1 MIPLTRKRSH
11 FWFYY
16 TTEHSLMIVMAC
28 AGVMDSR
35 GNQTRK
41 RSKAAIFLMALLL
54 FSMVPAVAPIASADG
69 ARDASITVTISPNG
83 QDINPGESGEYTIRV
98 RNTGSD
104 PVTVQISSS
113 EEGTQECGQYSSQPS
128 QISGQIDAGTYEET
142 AMNVTLTQTAE
153 GSCDTTVTV
162 SAADGAT
169 PPGAPAQE
177 TSTVTTTAGDGS
189 GSAVFGVD
197 LKMSSPS
204 KTWSG
209 ESVVEFELEVENT
222 GQTNE
227 TITLTTDEAN
237 SGPGCSGAGA
247 LSVTLSET
255 SVSVD
260 ANESEFVT
268 VSVEVPEGQE
278 ADKYCWNIDGV
289 VSNDPSQG
297 STDNQEFDLTVPELK
312 ECTMSLSKSSITVTP
327 GLEGTFSVIF
337 ANDGNVDW
345 TISVGKSGSKAGWV
359 SVDGASS
366 GVLEYDDGTGTKTFD
381 LIVSPDDSIEAGSE
395 SLVAIQGKE
404 GSSVKCTK
412 EIRII
417 SGQSHDA
424 SLSLG
429 SSFLPN
435 IQPGDNGTTTL
446 TVTNQGNGADTFG
459 VSPSSTPQGWS
470 VQLSKSTII
479 LGSKHGNERSGDIE
493 VQVNV
498 PYNALAD
505 EQVDIILTV
514 QSNNGAVDFDEITL
528 SVTVAANHGMEVDTS
543 SPDQTGRSD
552 TEVRFPIT
560 IENSGNVEDTFRCA
574 VMSQTATPNW
584 ATSFED
590 VDGNKFIE
598 INIAPR
604 STMLVF
610 LVVSI
615 DGEEELDSS
624 RLTIRITNKDD
635 TNSQDQDG
643 DGVPDNQ
650 RELIMLAI
658 QSDRNYQMDA
668 RLDDGGL
675 DGRSGRTTLAPDG
688 VKEYGIW
695 VKNTGDV
702 KDYAVFEING
712 LEGLATRTLRMNGLV
727 VEDPIQIPVGYGIW
741 NLTRGQFVFDE
752 SATAITESSRNG
764 VQSRMLE
771 LDLFNGHEVRPF
783 EQYFLL
789 TITVNPSAETGDSGV
804 LEIVVMSESNS
815 ANRSGR
821 VSVALD
827 VQIIYE
833 LTFMND
839 EIDEEIVVEYK
850 VSFSEKTQ
858 FEIELHN
865 TGNIRSEFRVF
876 ASENLRGW
884 SVSLENTY
892 ECDRE
897 GVELVCWIDVDSSIL
912 IEVTV
917 RPPSGAEIDDT
928 FKFTLSSEPVETGV
942 VDRQNLEFTVH
953 GEQESG
959 LFGSSLDSF
968 TTSLIVS
975 GLVISLLAAYLMRK
989 KP

>member
-1 MIPLTRKRSH
+1 
-11 FWFYY
+11 
-16 TTEHSLMIVMAC
+16 MIVMTC
-28 AGVMDSR
+28 PGVMDSR
-35 GNQTRK
+35 ENKTRK
-41 RSKAAIFLMALLL
+41 QSKAAIFLMALLI
-54 FSMVPAVAPIASADG
+54 FSMLPIMAPAVSADG

-113 EEGTQECGQYSSQPS
+113 EEGTTECGQYSSQAS
-128 QISGQIDAGTYEET
+128 QISGPIDAGTFEET
-142 AMNVTLTQTAE
+142 TMNVTLTQTAE
-153 GSCDTTVTV
+153 ASCDTTVTV

-197 LKMSSPS
+197 LKMASPS
-204 KTWSG
+204 KDWSG
-209 ESVVEFELEVENT
+209 ESVVEFDLEVENT

-227 TITLTTDEAN
+227 TITLTTNEA
-237 SGPGCSGAGA
+237 SGPGCSNAGA
-247 LSVTLSET
+247 ITVTLSET
-255 SVSVD
+255 SVSID

-278 ADKYCWNIDGV
+278 ADKYCWDIDGV

-297 STDNQEFDLTVPELK
+297 STDNQEFDLTVPELH
-312 ECTMSLSKSSITVTP
+312 ECSISLTKNSITVAP
-327 GLEGTFSVIF
+327 GAEGNLKVMFV
-337 ANDGNVDW
+337 NDGNVDW

-366 GVLEYDDGTGTKTFD
+366 GIMNDGKTFD
-381 LIVSPDDSIEAGSE
+381 LLVNPDDSVEAGSE
-395 SLVAIQGKE
+395 SVVAIQGKD

-412 EIRII
+412 DLRITL
-417 SGQSHDA
+417 GQSHDA
-424 SLSLG
+424 SVSLS
-429 SSFLPN
+429 SSLISN
-435 IQPGDNGTTTL
+435 IQPGENGTTTL
-446 TVTNQGNGADTFG
+446 VVTNQGNGADTFRISSS
-459 VSPSSTPQGWS
+459 SPPQGWS
-470 VQLSKSTII
+470 VELSKSTIS
-479 LGSKHGNERSGDIE
+479 LGSKYSNERSGDIE

-505 EQVDIILTV
+505 EQVDITLTV
-514 QSNNGAVDFDEITL
+514 QSNNGAVSYGDVTL
-528 SVTVAANHGMEVDTS
+528 AVTVAAYHDMEVDTS

-552 TEVRFPIT
+552 TEVSFPIT
-560 IENSGNVEDTFRCA
+560 IENNGNVEDTFRCA

-590 VDGNKFIE
+590 ADGNKFTE

-635 TNSQDQDG
+635 TNSQDMDD

-658 QSDRNYQMDA
+658 QSDRNYQMGA
-668 RLDDGGL
+668 RLVDGGL
-675 DGRSGRTTLAPDG
+675 DGRTGLATLAPDG
-688 VKEYGIW
+688 VKEYGVW
-695 VKNTGDV
+695 VKNTGDG

-727 VEDPIQIPVGYGIW
+727 VEDPIQIPIGYGIW
-741 NLTRGQFVFDE
+741 NLTRGEFVLDE
-752 SATAITESSRNG
+752 STIPITESSKNG
-764 VQSRMLE
+764 VESRMLE
-771 LDLFNGHEVRPF
+771 LDLFAGHEARPF

-789 TITVNPSAETGDSGV
+789 TITVNPSAETGDGGL
-804 LEIVVMSESNS
+804 LEVVVMSESNS

-821 VSVALD
+821 VSVTLD

-833 LTFMND
+833 LTFMNK
-839 EIDEEIVVEYK
+839 EIGEEIIVEYK

-858 FEIELHN
+858 FEVELHN
-865 TGNIRSEFRVF
+865 TGNIRSEVRVF

-892 ECDRE
+892 ECNRE
-897 GVELVCWIDVDSSIL
+897 GGDLVCWIDVDSSVL

-917 RPPSGAEIDDT
+917 RPPSGAEMEDT

-942 VDRQNLEFTVH
+942 VDRQNIEFTIH
-953 GEQESG
+953 GEQDSG
-959 LFGSSLDSF
+959 LFGGALSSGPAP
-968 TTSLIVS
+968 LIAS
-975 GLVISLLAAYLMRK
+975 GLVISLLAAYFLRK

>member
-1 MIPLTRKRSH
+1 
-11 FWFYY
+11 
-16 TTEHSLMIVMAC
+16 MIVMTC
-28 AGVMDSR
+28 PGVMDSR
-35 GNQTRK
+35 ENKTRK
-41 RSKAAIFLMALLL
+41 QSKAAIFLMALLI
-54 FSMVPAVAPIASADG
+54 FSMLPIMAPAVSADG

-113 EEGTQECGQYSSQPS
+113 EEGTTECGQYSSQAS
-128 QISGQIDAGTYEET
+128 QISGPIDAGTFEET
-142 AMNVTLTQTAE
+142 TMNVTLTQTAE
-153 GSCDTTVTV
+153 ASCDTTVTV

-197 LKMSSPS
+197 LKMASPS
-204 KTWSG
+204 KDWSG
-209 ESVVEFELEVENT
+209 ESVVEFDLEVENT

-227 TITLTTDEAN
+227 TITLTTNEA
-237 SGPGCSGAGA
+237 SGPGCSNAGA
-247 LSVTLSET
+247 ITVTLSET
-255 SVSVD
+255 SVSID

-278 ADKYCWNIDGV
+278 ADKYCWDIDGV

-297 STDNQEFDLTVPELK
+297 STDNQEFDLTVPELH
-312 ECTMSLSKSSITVTP
+312 ECSISLTKNSITVAP
-327 GLEGTFSVIF
+327 GAEGNLKVMFV
-337 ANDGNVDW
+337 NDGNVDW

-366 GVLEYDDGTGTKTFD
+366 GIMNDGKTFD
-381 LIVSPDDSIEAGSE
+381 LLVNPDDSVEAGSE
-395 SLVAIQGKE
+395 SVVAIQGKD

-412 EIRII
+412 DLRITL
-417 SGQSHDA
+417 GQSHDA
-424 SLSLG
+424 SVSLS
-429 SSFLPN
+429 SSLISN
-435 IQPGDNGTTTL
+435 IQPGENGTTTL
-446 TVTNQGNGADTFG
+446 VVTNQGNGADTFRISSS
-459 VSPSSTPQGWS
+459 SPPQGWS
-470 VQLSKSTII
+470 VELSKSTIS
-479 LGSKHGNERSGDIE
+479 LGSKYSNERSGDIE

-505 EQVDIILTV
+505 EQVDITLTV
-514 QSNNGAVDFDEITL
+514 QSNNGAISYGDVTL
-528 SVTVAANHGMEVDTS
+528 AVTVAAYHDMEVDTS

-552 TEVRFPIT
+552 TEVSFPIT
-560 IENSGNVEDTFRCA
+560 IENNGNVEDTFRCA

-590 VDGNKFIE
+590 ADGNKFTE

-635 TNSQDQDG
+635 TNSQDMDDDG
-643 DGVPDNQ
+643 IPDNQ

-658 QSDRNYQMDA
+658 QSDRNYQMDL

-675 DGRSGRTTLAPDG
+675 DGRTGMATLAPDG
-688 VKEYGIW
+688 VKEYGVW
-695 VKNTGDV
+695 VKNTGDG

-712 LEGLATRTLRMNGLV
+712 LEGLATRTLRMDGLV
-727 VEDPIQIPVGYGIW
+727 VVDPVQIPIGYGIW
-741 NLTRGQFVFDE
+741 NLTRGQFVLDE
-752 SATAITESSRNG
+752 SATPITESSRNG
-764 VQSRMLE
+764 VESRMLE
-771 LDLFNGHEVRPF
+771 LDLFAGHEARPF
-783 EQYFLL
+783 EQYFSL
-789 TITVNPSAETGDSGV
+789 TITVNPSAETGDGGL

-833 LTFMND
+833 LTFMNQ
-839 EIDEEIVVEYK
+839 ETDEEIIVEYE

-876 ASENLRGW
+876 TSENLRGW

-892 ECDRE
+892 ECNRE
-897 GVELVCWIDVDSSIL
+897 GVEMVCWIDVDSSVL

-917 RPPSGAEIDDT
+917 RPPSDAEMDDT

-942 VDRQNLEFTVH
+942 VDRQNLEFTIH
-953 GEQESG
+953 GAQDSG
-959 LFGSSLDSF
+959 LFGDALSSNSA
-968 TTSLIVS
+968 TLIAS
-975 GLVISLLAAYLMRK
+975 GLVISLLIAYFMRK

>member
-1 MIPLTRKRSH
+1 
-11 FWFYY
+11 
-16 TTEHSLMIVMAC
+16 MIVVAC
-28 AGVMDSR
+28 PGVMDSR

-41 RSKAAIFLMALLL
+41 QSKAAIFLMALLL
-54 FSMVPAVAPIASADG
+54 FSMVPTVAPIASADG

-83 QDINPGESGEYTIRV
+83 LEINPGESGEYTIRV
-98 RNTGSD
+98 RNTGTD

-113 EEGTQECGQYSSQPS
+113 EEGTTECGQYSSQAS
-128 QISGQIDAGTYEET
+128 QISGPIDAGSYEET
-142 AMNVTLTQTAE
+142 TMNVTLTQTAE
-153 GSCDTTVTV
+153 ASCDTTVTIN
-162 SAADGAT
+162 AIDGAT

-197 LKMSSPS
+197 LNMASPS
-204 KTWSG
+204 KDWSG
-209 ESVVEFELEVENT
+209 ESVVEFDLEVENT

-227 TITLTTDEAN
+227 TITLTVNEA
-237 SGPGCSGAGA
+237 SGPGCSNAGA
-247 LSVTLSET
+247 ITVTLSDT

-297 STDNQEFDLTVPELK
+297 STDNQEFDLTVPELH
-312 ECTMSLSKSSITVTP
+312 ECTMSLSKSSITVAP
-327 GLEGTFSVIF
+327 GAEGTFSVIF
-337 ANDGNVDW
+337 TNDGNVDW
-345 TISVGKSGSKAGWV
+345 TISVGKFGSKAGWV
-359 SVDGASS
+359 SIDGASS
-366 GVLEYDDGTGTKTFD
+366 GLLEYDDGAGTKTFD

-412 EIRII
+412 DIRII

-424 SLSLG
+424 SLSL
-429 SSFLPN
+429 SNALLSN
-435 IQPGDNGTTTL
+435 IQPNGNGTTTL
-446 TVTNQGNGADTFG
+446 VVTNQGNGADTFRI
-459 VSPSSTPQGWS
+459 SPSSPPQGWS
-470 VQLSKSTII
+470 VQLSKSTIA

-498 PYNALAD
+498 PFNALAD
-505 EQVDIILTV
+505 EQVNIILTV
-514 QSNNGAVDFDEITL
+514 QSNNGATDFAEITL
-528 SVTVAANHGMEVDTS
+528 SVTVAANHGMEVETS

-552 TEVRFPIT
+552 TEVSFPIT

-574 VMSQTATPNW
+574 VMSQTATPSW

-590 VDGNKFIE
+590 ADGNKFTE

-635 TNSQDQDG
+635 TNSQDLDD

-650 RELIMLAI
+650 RELVMLAI
-658 QSDRNYQMDA
+658 QSDRNYQMDV

-675 DGRSGRTTLAPDG
+675 DGRTGMATLAPNG
-688 VKEYGIW
+688 VKEYGVW
-695 VKNTGDV
+695 VKNTGDG

-712 LEGLATRTLRMNGLV
+712 LEGLATRTLRMDGLAV
-727 VEDPIQIPVGYGIW
+727 DDPIQIPIGYGIW
-741 NLTRGQFVFDE
+741 NFTRGQFVLDE
-752 SATAITESSRNG
+752 SAMPITESSKNG
-764 VQSRMLE
+764 VESRMLE
-771 LDLFNGHEVRPF
+771 LDLFAGHEARPF

-789 TITVNPSAETGDSGV
+789 TITVNPSAETGDGGQ

-815 ANRSGR
+815 ANRSGT
-821 VSVALD
+821 VSVSLD
-827 VQIIYE
+827 VQIIFE
-833 LTFMND
+833 LTFMS
-839 EIDEEIVVEYK
+839 EQIGEEIIVEYE

-865 TGNIRSEFRVF
+865 TGNIRSEVRVF

-884 SVSLENTY
+884 SVSLENSF
-892 ECDRE
+892 ECNRE
-897 GVELVCWIDVDSSIL
+897 GGELVCWIDVDSSVL

-917 RPPSGAEIDDT
+917 RPPNGAEMDDT

-942 VDRQNLEFTVH
+942 VDRQNLEFTVN
-953 GEQESG
+953 GKQDSG
-959 LFGSSLDSF
+959 LFGDALGSNAA
-968 TTSLIVS
+968 SLIAS
-975 GLVISLLAAYLMRK
+975 GLVISLLVAFLMRK

>member
-1 MIPLTRKRSH
+1 
-11 FWFYY
+11 
-16 TTEHSLMIVMAC
+16 MIVVAC

-35 GNQTRK
+35 ENRTRK
-41 RSKAAIFLMALLL
+41 QSKAAIFLMALLL
-54 FSMVPAVAPIASADG
+54 FSMVPTVAPIASADG
-69 ARDASITVTISPNG
+69 ARDASITVTIMPSSLE
-83 QDINPGESGEYTIRV
+83 INPGESDEYTVRV
-98 RNTGSD
+98 RNIGSD
-104 PVTVQISSS
+104 PVTVQLSSN
-113 EEGTQECGQYSSQPS
+113 EEGTAECGQYSSQVGP
-128 QISGQIDAGTYEET
+128 ITGAIEAGSYEET
-142 AMNVTLTQTAE
+142 TLTVTLTQTAE
-153 GSCDTTVTV
+153 ESCDTTVTV

-177 TSTVTTTAGDGS
+177 SSTVTTTAGDGS
-189 GSAVFGVD
+189 GSAAFGVD
-197 LKMSSPS
+197 LHMASSS
-204 KTWSG
+204 KDWSG

-227 TITLTTDEAN
+227 TITLTTNEA
-237 SGPGCSGAGA
+237 SGPGCSNAGA
-247 LSVTLSET
+247 ISVTLSDT

-278 ADKYCWNIDGV
+278 ADKYCWDIDGV

-297 STDNQEFDLTVPELK
+297 STDNQEFDLTVPELH
-312 ECTMSLSKSSITVTP
+312 ECTMSLSKSSITIAP
-327 GLEGTFSVIF
+327 GAEGIFSVIF
-337 ANDGNVDW
+337 TNDGNVDW

-366 GVLEYDDGTGTKTFD
+366 GLLEYDGGTGTKTFD

-412 EIRII
+412 DIRII

-424 SLSLG
+424 SLSL
-429 SSFLPN
+429 SNSLLSN
-435 IQPGDNGTTTL
+435 IQPDSNGTTTL
-446 TVTNQGNGADTFG
+446 VVTNQGNGADTFRI
-459 VSPSSTPQGWS
+459 SPSSPPQGWS
-470 VQLSKSTII
+470 VQMSKSTIT

-498 PYNALAD
+498 PFNALAD
-505 EQVDIILTV
+505 EQVNIILIV
-514 QSNNGAVDFDEITL
+514 QSNNGAVDFAEITL

-552 TEVRFPIT
+552 TEVSFPIT

-590 VDGNKFIE
+590 ADGNKFTE

-604 STMLVF
+604 SSMLVF

-635 TNSQDQDG
+635 TNSQDMDD

-658 QSDRNYQMDA
+658 QSDRNYQMGA
-668 RLDDGGL
+668 RLVDGGL
-675 DGRSGRTTLAPDG
+675 DGRTGLATLAPDG
-688 VKEYGIW
+688 VKEYGVW
-695 VKNTGDV
+695 VKNTGDG

-727 VEDPIQIPVGYGIW
+727 VEDPIQIPIGYGIW
-741 NLTRGQFVFDE
+741 NLTRGEFVLDE
-752 SATAITESSRNG
+752 STIPITESSKNG
-764 VQSRMLE
+764 VESRMLE
-771 LDLFNGHEVRPF
+771 LDLFAGHEARPF

-789 TITVNPSAETGDSGV
+789 TITVNPSAETGDGGL
-804 LEIVVMSESNS
+804 LEVVVMSESNS

-821 VSVALD
+821 VSVTLD

-833 LTFMND
+833 LTFMNK
-839 EIDEEIVVEYK
+839 EIGEEIIVEYK

-858 FEIELHN
+858 FEVELHN
-865 TGNIRSEFRVF
+865 TGNIRSEVRVF

-892 ECDRE
+892 ECNRE
-897 GVELVCWIDVDSSIL
+897 GGDLVCWIDVDSSVL

-917 RPPSGAEIDDT
+917 RPPSGAEMEDT

-942 VDRQNLEFTVH
+942 VDRQNIEFTIH
-953 GEQESG
+953 GEQDSG
-959 LFGSSLDSF
+959 LFGGALSSGPAP
-968 TTSLIVS
+968 LIAS
-975 GLVISLLAAYLMRK
+975 GLVISLLAAYFLRK

>member
-1 MIPLTRKRSH
+1 
-11 FWFYY
+11 
-16 TTEHSLMIVMAC
+16 MIVMASP
-28 AGVMDSR
+28 GVMDSR
-35 GNQTRK
+35 KNQTRK
-41 RSKAAIFLMALLL
+41 QSKAAILLMALLL
-54 FSMVPAVAPIASADG
+54 FSMVPTIAPTASADG
-69 ARDASITVTISPNG
+69 ARDASIIVTISPNG

-113 EEGTQECGQYSSQPS
+113 EEGTAECGQYSSQAS
-128 QISGQIDAGTYEET
+128 QIAGQIDAGTFEET
-142 AMNVTLTQTAE
+142 TMNVTLTQTAE
-153 GSCDTTVTV
+153 ASCDTTVAV

-177 TSTVTTTAGDGS
+177 SSTVTTTAGDGS

-197 LKMSSPS
+197 LKMATPS
-204 KTWSG
+204 KDWSG

-227 TITLTTDEAN
+227 TVTLTVNDA
-237 SGPGCSGAGA
+237 SGPGCSSAGA
-247 LSVTLSET
+247 ISVTLSDT

-278 ADKYCWNIDGV
+278 ADKYCWDIDGA

-297 STDNQEFDLTVPELK
+297 TTDNQEFDLTVPELH
-312 ECTMSLSKSSITVTP
+312 ECSISLTKNSITVAP
-327 GLEGTFSVIF
+327 GAEGNLKVMFV
-337 ANDGNVDW
+337 NEGNVDW

-366 GVLEYDDGTGTKTFD
+366 GIMNDERTFD
-381 LIVSPDDSIEAGSE
+381 LLVNPDDSVEAGTE
-395 SLVAIQGKE
+395 SIVAIQGKD

-412 EIRII
+412 DLRIVL
-417 SGQSHDA
+417 GQSHDA
-424 SLSLG
+424 SVSLSNSLM
-429 SSFLPN
+429 SN
-435 IQPGDNGTTTL
+435 VQPGENGPTTL
-446 TVTNQGNGADTFG
+446 VVTNQGNGADTFRISSS
-459 VSPSSTPQGWS
+459 SPPQGWS
-470 VQLSKSTII
+470 VQLSKSTIS
-479 LGSKHGNERSGDIE
+479 LGSKYGNERSGDLE

-505 EQVDIILTV
+505 EQVEIILTV
-514 QSNNGAVDFDEITL
+514 QSNNGAISFDDVTL
-528 SVTVAANHGMEVDTS
+528 AVTVAANHDMEVDAS

-552 TEVRFPIT
+552 TEVSFPIT
-560 IENSGNVEDTFRCA
+560 IENTGNIEDTFRCA

-590 VDGNKFIE
+590 AAGNKFTE

-604 STMLVF
+604 NTMLVY

-615 DGEEELDSS
+615 DGVEEFDSS

-635 TNSQDQDG
+635 TNSQDLDDDG
-643 DGVPDNQ
+643 IPDNQ
-650 RELIMLAI
+650 RELTMLAI
-658 QSDRNYQMDA
+658 QSDRNYQMDV

-675 DGRSGRTTLAPDG
+675 DGRTGMTTLAPDG
-688 VKEYGIW
+688 VKEYGLW

-702 KDYAVFEING
+702 QDYAVFEING
-712 LEGLATRTLRMNGLV
+712 LEGLATRTLKMNGYWTV
-727 VEDPIQIPVGYGIW
+727 DEPVQIPVGYGIW
-741 NLTRGQFVFDE
+741 NLTRGQFVLDE
-752 SATAITESSRNG
+752 SATPITESTKNG
-764 VQSRMLE
+764 MESIMLG
-771 LDLFNGHEVRPF
+771 LDLFAGHEARPF

-789 TITVNPSAETGDSGV
+789 TITVNPSAETGNGGV
-804 LEIVVMSESNS
+804 LEVVVMSESNS

-821 VSVALD
+821 VSIALD

-833 LTFMND
+833 LTFMNQ
-839 EIDEEIVVEYK
+839 EIDEEIVVEYD

-858 FEIELHN
+858 FEIELYN

-876 ASENLRGW
+876 TSENLRGW
-884 SVSLENTY
+884 SVSLDNTA
-892 ECDRE
+892 ECNRE
-897 GVELVCWIDVDSSIL
+897 GVVEMVCWVDVDSSIL
-912 IEVTV
+912 IEVTI
-917 RPPSGAEIDDT
+917 RPPSDAEMDDT

-942 VDRQNLEFTVH
+942 VDRQNLEFTIH
-953 GEQESG
+953 GSQDSG
-959 LFGSSLDSF
+959 LFGDTLSNNS
-968 TTSLIVS
+968 TSLIAS
-975 GLVISLLAAYLMRK
+975 GLVISLLVAYLMRK

>member
-1 MIPLTRKRSH
+1 
-11 FWFYY
+11 
-16 TTEHSLMIVMAC
+16 MIVMTC
-28 AGVMDSR
+28 PGVMDSR
-35 GNQTRK
+35 ENKTRK
-41 RSKAAIFLMALLL
+41 QSKAAIFLMALLI
-54 FSMVPAVAPIASADG
+54 FSMLPIMAPAVSADG

-104 PVTVQISSS
+104 PVTVSIQSS
-113 EEGTQECGQYSSQPS
+113 EEGTTECGQYSSQAS
-128 QISGQIDAGTYEET
+128 QISGPIDAGTFEET
-142 AMNVTLTQTAE
+142 TMNVTLTQTAE
-153 GSCDTTVTV
+153 ASCDTTVTV

-197 LKMSSPS
+197 LKMASPS
-204 KTWSG
+204 KDWSG
-209 ESVVEFELEVENT
+209 ESVVEFDLEVENT

-227 TITLTTDEAN
+227 TITLTTNEA
-237 SGPGCSGAGA
+237 SGPGCSNAGA
-247 LSVTLSET
+247 ITVTLSET
-255 SVSVD
+255 SVSID

-278 ADKYCWNIDGV
+278 ADKYCWDIDGV

-297 STDNQEFDLTVPELK
+297 STDNQEFDLTVPELH
-312 ECTMSLSKSSITVTP
+312 ECSISLTKNSITVAP
-327 GLEGTFSVIF
+327 GAEGNLKVMFV
-337 ANDGNVDW
+337 NDGNVDW

-366 GVLEYDDGTGTKTFD
+366 GIMNDGKTFD
-381 LIVSPDDSIEAGSE
+381 LLVNPDDSVEAGSE
-395 SLVAIQGKE
+395 SVVAIQGKD

-412 EIRII
+412 DLRITL
-417 SGQSHDA
+417 GQSHDA
-424 SLSLG
+424 SVSLS
-429 SSFLPN
+429 SSLISN
-435 IQPGDNGTTTL
+435 IQPGENGTTTL
-446 TVTNQGNGADTFG
+446 VVTNQGNGADTFRISSS
-459 VSPSSTPQGWS
+459 SPPQGWS
-470 VQLSKSTII
+470 VELSKSTIS
-479 LGSKHGNERSGDIE
+479 LGSKYSNERSGDIE

-505 EQVDIILTV
+505 EQVDITLTV
-514 QSNNGAVDFDEITL
+514 QSNNGAVSYGDVTL
-528 SVTVAANHGMEVDTS
+528 AVTVAAYHDMEVDTS

-552 TEVRFPIT
+552 TEVSFPIT
-560 IENSGNVEDTFRCA
+560 IENNGNVEDTFRCA
-574 VMSQTATPNW
+574 VMSQTATPGW
-584 ATSFED
+584 ETSFED
-590 VDGNKFIE
+590 ADGNKFTE

-635 TNSQDQDG
+635 TNSQDMDDDG
-643 DGVPDNQ
+643 IPDNQ

-658 QSDRNYQMDA
+658 QSDRNYQMDL

-675 DGRSGRTTLAPDG
+675 DGRTGMATLAPDG
-688 VKEYGIW
+688 VKEYGVW
-695 VKNTGDV
+695 VKNTGDG

-712 LEGLATRTLRMNGLV
+712 LEGLATRTLRMDGLV
-727 VEDPIQIPVGYGIW
+727 VVDPVQIPIGYGIW
-741 NLTRGQFVFDE
+741 NLTRGQFVLDE
-752 SATAITESSRNG
+752 SATPITESSRNG
-764 VQSRMLE
+764 VESRMLE
-771 LDLFNGHEVRPF
+771 LDLFAGHEARPF
-783 EQYFLL
+783 EQYFSL
-789 TITVNPSAETGDSGV
+789 TITVNPSAETGDGGL

-833 LTFMND
+833 LTFMNQ
-839 EIDEEIVVEYK
+839 ETDEEIIVEYE

-876 ASENLRGW
+876 TSENLRGW

-892 ECDRE
+892 ECNRE
-897 GVELVCWIDVDSSIL
+897 GVEMVCWIDVDSSVL

-917 RPPSGAEIDDT
+917 RPPSDAEMDDT

-942 VDRQNLEFTVH
+942 VDRQNLEFTIH
-953 GEQESG
+953 GAQDSG
-959 LFGSSLDSF
+959 LFGDALSSNSA
-968 TTSLIVS
+968 TLIAS
-975 GLVISLLAAYLMRK
+975 GLVISLLIAYFMRK

>member
-1 MIPLTRKRSH
+1 
-11 FWFYY
+11 
-16 TTEHSLMIVMAC
+16 MIVMTC
-28 AGVMDSR
+28 PGVMDSR
-35 GNQTRK
+35 ENKTRK
-41 RSKAAIFLMALLL
+41 QSKAAIFLMALLI
-54 FSMVPAVAPIASADG
+54 FSMLPIMAPAVSADG

-113 EEGTQECGQYSSQPS
+113 EEGTTECGQYSSQAS
-128 QISGQIDAGTYEET
+128 QISGPIDAGTFEET
-142 AMNVTLTQTAE
+142 TMNVTLTQTAE
-153 GSCDTTVTV
+153 ASCDTTVTV

-197 LKMSSPS
+197 LKMASPS
-204 KTWSG
+204 KDWSG
-209 ESVVEFELEVENT
+209 ESVVEFDLEVENT

-227 TITLTTDEAN
+227 TITLTTNEA
-237 SGPGCSGAGA
+237 SGPGCSNAGA
-247 LSVTLSET
+247 ITVTLSET
-255 SVSVD
+255 SVSID

-278 ADKYCWNIDGV
+278 ADKYCWDIDGV

-297 STDNQEFDLTVPELK
+297 STDNQEFDLTVPELH
-312 ECTMSLSKSSITVTP
+312 ECSISLTKNSITVAP
-327 GLEGTFSVIF
+327 GAEGNLKVMFV
-337 ANDGNVDW
+337 NDGNVDW

-366 GVLEYDDGTGTKTFD
+366 GIMNDGKTFD
-381 LIVSPDDSIEAGSE
+381 LLVNPDDSVEAGSE
-395 SLVAIQGKE
+395 SVVAIQGKD

-412 EIRII
+412 DLRITL
-417 SGQSHDA
+417 GQSHDA
-424 SLSLG
+424 SVSLS
-429 SSFLPN
+429 SSLISN
-435 IQPGDNGTTTL
+435 IQPGENGTTTL
-446 TVTNQGNGADTFG
+446 VVTNQGNGADTFRISSS
-459 VSPSSTPQGWS
+459 SPPQGWS
-470 VQLSKSTII
+470 VELSKSTIS
-479 LGSKHGNERSGDIE
+479 LGSKYSNERSGDIE

-505 EQVDIILTV
+505 EQVDITLTV
-514 QSNNGAVDFDEITL
+514 QSNNGAISYGDVTL
-528 SVTVAANHGMEVDTS
+528 AVTVAAYHDMEVDTS

-552 TEVRFPIT
+552 TEVSFPIT
-560 IENSGNVEDTFRCA
+560 IENNGNVEDTFRCA
-574 VMSQTATPNW
+574 VMSQTATPGW
-584 ATSFED
+584 ETSFED
-590 VDGNKFIE
+590 ADGNKFTE

-635 TNSQDQDG
+635 TNSQDMDDDG
-643 DGVPDNQ
+643 IPDNQ

-658 QSDRNYQMDA
+658 QSDRNYQMDL

-675 DGRSGRTTLAPDG
+675 DGRTGMATLAPDG
-688 VKEYGIW
+688 VKEYGVW
-695 VKNTGDV
+695 VKNTGDG

-712 LEGLATRTLRMNGLV
+712 LEGLATRTLRMDGLV
-727 VEDPIQIPVGYGIW
+727 VVDPVQIPIGYGIW
-741 NLTRGQFVFDE
+741 NLTRGQFVLDE
-752 SATAITESSRNG
+752 SATPITESSRNG
-764 VQSRMLE
+764 VESRMLE
-771 LDLFNGHEVRPF
+771 LDLFAGHEARPF
-783 EQYFLL
+783 EQYFSL
-789 TITVNPSAETGDSGV
+789 TITVNPSAETGDGGL

-833 LTFMND
+833 LTFMNQ
-839 EIDEEIVVEYK
+839 ETDEEIIVEYE

-876 ASENLRGW
+876 TSENLRGW

-892 ECDRE
+892 ECNRE
-897 GVELVCWIDVDSSIL
+897 GVEMVCWIDVDSSVL

-917 RPPSGAEIDDT
+917 RPPSDAEMDDT

-942 VDRQNLEFTVH
+942 VDRQNLEFTIH
-953 GEQESG
+953 GAQDSG
-959 LFGSSLDSF
+959 LFGDALSSNSA
-968 TTSLIVS
+968 TLIAS
-975 GLVISLLAAYLMRK
+975 GLVISLLIAYFMRK

>member
-1 MIPLTRKRSH
+1 
-11 FWFYY
+11 
-16 TTEHSLMIVMAC
+16 MIVVAC

-35 GNQTRK
+35 ENKTRK
-41 RSKAAIFLMALLL
+41 QSKAAIFLMALLL
-54 FSMVPAVAPIASADG
+54 FSMVPTMAPIASADG

-83 QDINPGESGEYTIRV
+83 LEINPGESGEYTIRV

-128 QISGQIDAGTYEET
+128 QISGPIDAGTYEET
-142 AMNVTLTQTAE
+142 TMNVTLTQTAE
-153 GSCDTTVTV
+153 ASCDTTVTV
-162 SAADGAT
+162 NAIDGAT

-197 LKMSSPS
+197 LSMASPS
-204 KTWSG
+204 KDWSG

-227 TITLTTDEAN
+227 TVTLTTNEA
-237 SGPGCSGAGA
+237 SGPGCSNAGA
-247 LSVTLSET
+247 ISVTLSDT

-297 STDNQEFDLTVPELK
+297 STDNQEFDLTVPELH
-312 ECTMSLSKSSITVTP
+312 ECTMSLSKSSITVAP
-327 GLEGTFSVIF
+327 GAEGTFSVIF
-337 ANDGNVDW
+337 TNDGNVDW
-345 TISVGKSGSKAGWV
+345 TISVGRFGSKAGWV

-366 GVLEYDDGTGTKTFD
+366 GLLEYDDGAGTKTFD

-424 SLSLG
+424 SVSLSNALL
-429 SSFLPN
+429 SN
-435 IQPGDNGTTTL
+435 IQPDGNGTTTL
-446 TVTNQGNGADTFG
+446 SVTNQGNGADTFR
-459 VSPSSTPQGWS
+459 VSPSSPPQGWS
-470 VQLSKSTII
+470 VQLSKSTIV

-498 PYNALAD
+498 PFNALAD
-505 EQVDIILTV
+505 EQVNIILTV
-514 QSNNGAVDFDEITL
+514 QSNNGAVDFAEITL

-552 TEVRFPIT
+552 TEVSFPIT
-560 IENSGNVEDTFRCA
+560 IENNGNVEDTFRCA

-590 VDGNKFIE
+590 SDGNKFTE

-624 RLTIRITNKDD
+624 RLTVRITNKDD
-635 TNSQDQDG
+635 TNSQDEDE

-675 DGRSGRTTLAPDG
+675 DGRTGMATLAPEG
-688 VKEYGIW
+688 VKEYGVW
-695 VKNTGDV
+695 VKNTGDG

-712 LEGLATRTLRMNGLV
+712 LEGLATRTLRMNGLA

-741 NLTRGQFVFDE
+741 NLTRGQFVLDNE
-752 SATAITESSRNG
+752 SAMPITESSKNG
-764 VQSRMLE
+764 VESRMLE
-771 LDLFNGHEVRPF
+771 LDLFAGHEARPF

-789 TITVNPSAETGDSGV
+789 TITVNPSAETGDGGL
-804 LEIVVMSESNS
+804 LELVVMSESNS
-815 ANRSGR
+815 ANRSGK
-821 VSVALD
+821 VSVSLD

-833 LTFMND
+833 LTFMSD
-839 EIDEEIVVEYK
+839 EIGEEIIVEYE
-850 VSFSEKTQ
+850 VSFPEKTQ

-865 TGNIRSEFRVF
+865 TGNIRSEVRVF

-884 SVSLENTY
+884 SVFLEDTP
-892 ECDRE
+892 ECNRE
-897 GVELVCWIDVDSSIL
+897 GAEMVCWIDVDSSVL
-912 IEVTV
+912 IEVTI
-917 RPPSGAEIDDT
+917 RPPSGAEMEDT

-953 GEQESG
+953 GEQDSG
-959 LFGSSLDSF
+959 LFGDALSSS
-968 TTSLIVS
+968 SAPLIAS
-975 GLVISLLAAYLMRK
+975 GLVISLLVAFFMRK

>member
-1 MIPLTRKRSH
+1 
-11 FWFYY
+11 
-16 TTEHSLMIVMAC
+16 MIVMAC
-28 AGVMDSR
+28 PGVMDSR

-41 RSKAAIFLMALLL
+41 QSKAAILLMALLL
-54 FSMVPAVAPIASADG
+54 FSLAPTVAPIASADG
-69 ARDASITVTISPNG
+69 ARDASITVTIMPNG
-83 QDINPGESGEYTIRV
+83 LEINPGESGEYTIRV

-128 QISGQIDAGTYEET
+128 QISGPIDAGAYEET
-142 AMNVTLTQTAE
+142 TMNVTLTQTAE
-153 GSCDTTVTV
+153 ASCDTTVTV
-162 SAADGAT
+162 YAADGAT

-197 LKMSSPS
+197 LNMASPS
-204 KTWSG
+204 KDWSG

-227 TITLTTDEAN
+227 TITLTVNEA
-237 SGPGCSGAGA
+237 SGPGCSNAGA
-247 LSVTLSET
+247 ITITLSDT

-278 ADKYCWNIDGV
+278 ADKYCWDIDGV

-297 STDNQEFDLTVPELK
+297 STDNQEFDLTVPELH
-312 ECTMSLSKSSITVTP
+312 ECTMSLSKSSITVAP
-327 GLEGTFSVIF
+327 GAEGTFSVIF
-337 ANDGNVDW
+337 TNDGNVDW
-345 TISVGKSGSKAGWV
+345 TISVGKFGPKAGWV

-366 GVLEYDDGTGTKTFD
+366 GLLEYDDGTGTKTFD

-395 SLVAIQGKE
+395 SLIEIQGKE

-412 EIRII
+412 DIRII

-424 SLSLG
+424 SLSL
-429 SSFLPN
+429 SNSLLSN
-435 IQPGDNGTTTL
+435 IQPDGNGTTTL
-446 TVTNQGNGADTFG
+446 VVTNQGNGVDTFRI
-459 VSPSSTPQGWS
+459 SPSSPPQGWS
-470 VQLSKSTII
+470 VQISKSTIS

-498 PYNALAD
+498 PFNALAD
-505 EQVDIILTV
+505 EQVNIILTV
-514 QSNNGAVDFDEITL
+514 QSNNGAVDFADITL
-528 SVTVAANHGMEVDTS
+528 SVTVAANHGMKVDTS

-552 TEVRFPIT
+552 TEVSFPIT
-560 IENSGNVEDTFRCA
+560 IENRGNVEDTFRCA
-574 VMSQTATPNW
+574 VMSQTATPSW

-590 VDGNKFIE
+590 ADGNKFTE

-635 TNSQDQDG
+635 TNSQDLDE

-658 QSDRNYQMDA
+658 QSDRNYQMDV

-675 DGRSGRTTLAPDG
+675 DGRTGMATLAPEG
-688 VKEYGIW
+688 VKEYGVW
-695 VKNTGDV
+695 VKNTGDG
-702 KDYAVFEING
+702 KDFAVFEING
-712 LEGLATRTLRMNGLV
+712 LEGLATRTLRMNGLM
-727 VEDPIQIPVGYGIW
+727 VEDPIEIPIGYGIW
-741 NLTRGQFVFDE
+741 NLTRGQFVLDE
-752 SATAITESSRNG
+752 SATAITESSKNG
-764 VQSRMLE
+764 VESRMLE
-771 LDLFNGHEVRPF
+771 LDLFAGHEARPF

-789 TITVNPSAETGDSGV
+789 TLTVNPSAETGDGGL

-815 ANRSGR
+815 ANRSGT
-821 VSVALD
+821 VSVSLD

-833 LTFMND
+833 LTFMN
-839 EIDEEIVVEYK
+839 EQIGEEIIVEYE

-858 FEIELHN
+858 FEIELQN
-865 TGNIRSEFRVF
+865 TGNIRSEVRVF

-884 SVSLENTY
+884 SVSLENSF
-892 ECDRE
+892 ECNRE
-897 GVELVCWIDVDSSIL
+897 GGELVCWVDVDSSVL

-917 RPPSGAEIDDT
+917 RPPSGAEMDDT

-942 VDRQNLEFTVH
+942 VDRQNLEFTVN
-953 GEQESG
+953 GKQDSG
-959 LFGSSLDSF
+959 LFGDALDSN
-968 TTSLIVS
+968 TASLIAS
-975 GLVISLLAAYLMRK
+975 GLVISLLVAYLMRK

>member
-1 MIPLTRKRSH
+1 
-11 FWFYY
+11 
-16 TTEHSLMIVMAC
+16 MIVMTC
-28 AGVMDSR
+28 PGVMDSR
-35 GNQTRK
+35 ENKTRK
-41 RSKAAIFLMALLL
+41 QSKAAIFLMALLI
-54 FSMVPAVAPIASADG
+54 FSMLPIMAPAVSADG

-113 EEGTQECGQYSSQPS
+113 EEGTTECGQYSSQAS
-128 QISGQIDAGTYEET
+128 QISGPIDAGTFEET
-142 AMNVTLTQTAE
+142 TMNVTLTQTAE
-153 GSCDTTVTV
+153 ASCDTTVTV

-197 LKMSSPS
+197 LKMASPS
-204 KTWSG
+204 KDWSG
-209 ESVVEFELEVENT
+209 ESVVEFDLEVENT

-227 TITLTTDEAN
+227 TITLTTNEA
-237 SGPGCSGAGA
+237 SGPGCSNAGA
-247 LSVTLSET
+247 ITVTLSET
-255 SVSVD
+255 SVSID

-278 ADKYCWNIDGV
+278 ADKYCWDIDGV

-297 STDNQEFDLTVPELK
+297 STDNQEFDLTVPELH
-312 ECTMSLSKSSITVTP
+312 ECSISLTKNSITVAP
-327 GLEGTFSVIF
+327 GAEGNLKVMFV
-337 ANDGNVDW
+337 NDGNVDW

-366 GVLEYDDGTGTKTFD
+366 GIMNDGKTFD
-381 LIVSPDDSIEAGSE
+381 LLVNPDDSVEAGSE
-395 SLVAIQGKE
+395 SVVAIQGKD

-412 EIRII
+412 DLRITL
-417 SGQSHDA
+417 GQSHDA
-424 SLSLG
+424 SVSLS
-429 SSFLPN
+429 SSLISN
-435 IQPGDNGTTTL
+435 IQPGENGTTTL
-446 TVTNQGNGADTFG
+446 VVTNQGNGADTFRISSS
-459 VSPSSTPQGWS
+459 SPPQGWS
-470 VQLSKSTII
+470 VELSKSTIS
-479 LGSKHGNERSGDIE
+479 LGSKYSNERSGDIE

-505 EQVDIILTV
+505 EQVDITLTV
-514 QSNNGAVDFDEITL
+514 QSNNGAVSYGDVTL
-528 SVTVAANHGMEVDTS
+528 AVTVAAYHDMEVDTS

-552 TEVRFPIT
+552 TEVSFPIT
-560 IENSGNVEDTFRCA
+560 IENNGNVEDTFRCA
-574 VMSQTATPNW
+574 VMSQTATPGW
-584 ATSFED
+584 ETSFED
-590 VDGNKFIE
+590 ADGNKFTE

-635 TNSQDQDG
+635 TNSQDMDD

-658 QSDRNYQMDA
+658 QSDRNYQMGA
-668 RLDDGGL
+668 RLVDGGL
-675 DGRSGRTTLAPDG
+675 DGRTGLATLAPDG
-688 VKEYGIW
+688 VKEYGVW
-695 VKNTGDV
+695 VKNTGDG

-727 VEDPIQIPVGYGIW
+727 VEDPIQIPIGYGIW
-741 NLTRGQFVFDE
+741 NLTRGEFVLDE
-752 SATAITESSRNG
+752 STIPITESSKNG
-764 VQSRMLE
+764 VESRMLE
-771 LDLFNGHEVRPF
+771 LDLFAGHEARPF

-789 TITVNPSAETGDSGV
+789 TITVNPSAETGDGGL
-804 LEIVVMSESNS
+804 LEVVVMSESNS

-821 VSVALD
+821 VSVTLD

-833 LTFMND
+833 LTFMNK
-839 EIDEEIVVEYK
+839 EIGEEIIVEYK

-858 FEIELHN
+858 FEVELHN
-865 TGNIRSEFRVF
+865 TGNIRSEVRVF

-892 ECDRE
+892 ECNRE
-897 GVELVCWIDVDSSIL
+897 GGDLVCWIDVDSSVL

-917 RPPSGAEIDDT
+917 RPPSGAEMEDT

-942 VDRQNLEFTVH
+942 VDRQNIEFTIH
-953 GEQESG
+953 GEQDSG
-959 LFGSSLDSF
+959 LFGGALSSGPAP
-968 TTSLIVS
+968 LIAS
-975 GLVISLLAAYLMRK
+975 GLVISLLAAYFLRK

>member
-1 MIPLTRKRSH
+1 
-11 FWFYY
+11 
-16 TTEHSLMIVMAC
+16 MIVVAC

-35 GNQTRK
+35 ENKTRK
-41 RSKAAIFLMALLL
+41 QSKAAIFLMALLI
-54 FSMVPAVAPIASADG
+54 FSMLPIMAPAVSADG
-69 ARDASITVTISPNG
+69 ARDAAISVTIMPNG

-113 EEGTQECGQYSSQPS
+113 EEGTAECGQYSSQAS
-128 QISGQIDAGTYEET
+128 QITGAIDAGTYEET
-142 AMNVTLTQTAE
+142 TMNVTLTQTAE
-153 GSCDTTVTV
+153 ASCDTTVTV
-162 SAADGAT
+162 TAADGAT

-197 LKMSSPS
+197 LKMTSPS
-204 KTWSG
+204 KDWSG

-227 TITLTTDEAN
+227 TITLTTNEA
-237 SGPGCSGAGA
+237 SGPGCSNAGEIT
-247 LSVTLSET
+247 VTLSDT

-260 ANESEFVT
+260 ANESEFVI

-278 ADKYCWNIDGV
+278 ADKYCWDIDGV

-297 STDNQEFDLTVPELK
+297 STDNQEFDLTVPELH
-312 ECTMSLSKSSITVTP
+312 ECSISLTKNSITVAP
-327 GLEGTFSVIF
+327 GAEGNLKVMFV
-337 ANDGNVDW
+337 NEGNVDW
-345 TISVGKSGSKAGWV
+345 TISVGKSGSKASWV

-366 GVLEYDDGTGTKTFD
+366 GIMDDEKQFD
-381 LIVSPDDSIEAGSE
+381 LLVNPDDSVEAGSE
-395 SLVAIQGKE
+395 SVVAIQGKD

-412 EIRII
+412 DLRII
-417 SGQSHDA
+417 LGQSHDA
-424 SLSLG
+424 SVSLS
-429 SSFLPN
+429 SSLMSN

-446 TVTNQGNGADTFG
+446 VVTNQGNGADTFRISSS
-459 VSPSSTPQGWS
+459 SPPQGWS
-470 VQLSKSTII
+470 VQLSKSTIS
-479 LGSKHGNERSGDIE
+479 LGSKYGNERSGDIE

-514 QSNNGAVDFDEITL
+514 QSNNGVVSFADVTL
-528 SVTVAANHGMEVDTS
+528 AITVAAHHDMEVDTS

-560 IENSGNVEDTFRCA
+560 IENSGNIEDRFRCA

-590 VDGNKFIE
+590 ADGNKFTE

-604 STMLVF
+604 STMLVY

-635 TNSQDQDG
+635 TNSQDMDDDG
-643 DGVPDNQ
+643 IPDNQ

-675 DGRSGRTTLAPDG
+675 DGRTGMATLAPDG
-688 VKEYGIW
+688 VKEYGVW
-695 VKNTGDV
+695 VNNTGDG

-727 VEDPIQIPVGYGIW
+727 VEGPIQIPVGYGIW
-741 NLTRGQFVFDE
+741 NLTRGQFVLDE
-752 SATAITESSRNG
+752 SAIPITESSNSG
-764 VQSRMLE
+764 IQSRMLE
-771 LDLFNGHEVRPF
+771 LDLFAGHEVRPF

-789 TITVNPSAETGDSGV
+789 TITVNPSAETGDGGL

-815 ANRSGR
+815 ADRSGK
-821 VSVALD
+821 VSVSLD

-833 LTFMND
+833 LTFMSD
-839 EIDEEIVVEYK
+839 EMDKEIIVEYD

-897 GVELVCWIDVDSSIL
+897 GGEMVCWIDVGSSVL

-917 RPPSGAEIDDT
+917 RPPSDAEMDDT

-953 GEQESG
+953 GEQDSG
-959 LFGSSLDSF
+959 LFGGALSNGPAP
-968 TTSLIVS
+968 LIAS
-975 GLVISLLAAYLMRK
+975 GLVISLLVAYFMRK

>member
-1 MIPLTRKRSH
+1 
-11 FWFYY
+11 
-16 TTEHSLMIVMAC
+16 MIVMAC

-35 GNQTRK
+35 RNQTRK
-41 RSKAAIFLMALLL
+41 RSKAAILLMALLL

-69 ARDASITVTISPNG
+69 ARDASITVTIMPNG

-128 QISGQIDAGTYEET
+128 QITGQIDAGTFEET
-142 AMNVTLTQTAE
+142 TMNVTLTQTAE

-169 PPGAPAQE
+169 PPGAPAQD

-197 LKMSSPS
+197 LKMTSPS

-227 TITLTTDEAN
+227 TITLTTSEA
-237 SGPGCSGAGA
+237 SGPGCSNPGAITI
-247 LSVTLSET
+247 TLSDT

-278 ADKYCWNIDGV
+278 ADKYCWDIDGV

-297 STDNQEFDLTVPELK
+297 STDNQEFDLTVPELH
-312 ECTMSLSKSSITVTP
+312 ECTMSLSKSSITVAP
-327 GLEGTFSVIF
+327 GAEGTFSVIF
-337 ANDGNVDW
+337 TNDGNVDW

-366 GVLEYDDGTGTKTFD
+366 GLLEYDDGEGTKTFN
-381 LIVSPDDSIEAGSE
+381 LKVSPDDSIEAGSE

-412 EIRII
+412 DIRII

-424 SLSLG
+424 SLSL
-429 SSFLPN
+429 SNSLLSN
-435 IQPGDNGTTTL
+435 IQPDSNGTTTL
-446 TVTNQGNGADTFG
+446 VVTNQGNGVDTFRI
-459 VSPSSTPQGWS
+459 SPSSPPQGWR
-470 VQLSKSTII
+470 VQLSKSTIV

-493 VQVNV
+493 VEVNV
-498 PYNALAD
+498 PFNALAD
-505 EQVDIILTV
+505 EQVNIILIV
-514 QSNNGAVDFDEITL
+514 QSNNGAVDFAEITL

-552 TEVRFPIT
+552 TEVSFPIT

-574 VMSQTATPNW
+574 VMSQTATPSW

-590 VDGNKFIE
+590 ADGNKFTE

-635 TNSQDQDG
+635 TNSQDLDE

-650 RELIMLAI
+650 RELVMLAI
-658 QSDRNYQMDA
+658 QSDRNYQMDV

-675 DGRSGRTTLAPDG
+675 DGRTGMATLAPDG
-688 VKEYGIW
+688 IKEYGIW
-695 VKNTGDV
+695 VKNTGDA
-702 KDYAVFEING
+702 KDFAVFEING
-712 LEGLATRTLRMNGLV
+712 LEGLATRTLRMNGLT
-727 VEDPIQIPVGYGIW
+727 VEDPIEIPIGYGIW
-741 NLTRGQFVFDE
+741 NLTRGQFVLDE
-752 SATAITESSRNG
+752 SATPITESSKNG
-764 VQSRMLE
+764 VESRMLE
-771 LDLFNGHEVRPF
+771 LDLFAGHEARPF

-789 TITVNPSAETGDSGV
+789 TLTVNPSAETGDGGL

-815 ANRSGR
+815 ANRSGT
-821 VSVALD
+821 VSISLD

-833 LTFMND
+833 LTFMS
-839 EIDEEIVVEYK
+839 EGIGEEITVEYE

-858 FEIELHN
+858 FEIELQN
-865 TGNIRSEFRVF
+865 TGNIRSEVRVF
-876 ASENLRGW
+876 ASESLRGW
-884 SVSLENTY
+884 SVSLENS

-897 GVELVCWIDVDSSIL
+897 GGELVCWVDVDSSIL

-917 RPPSGAEIDDT
+917 RPPSGAEMDDT

-942 VDRQNLEFTVH
+942 VDRQNLEFTVN
-953 GEQESG
+953 GKQDSG
-959 LFGSSLDSF
+959 LFGDALGSN
-968 TTSLIVS
+968 TASLIAS
-975 GLVISLLAAYLMRK
+975 GLVISLLVAFLMRK

>member
-1 MIPLTRKRSH
+1 
-11 FWFYY
+11 
-16 TTEHSLMIVMAC
+16 MIVVAC

-35 GNQTRK
+35 ENRTRK
-41 RSKAAIFLMALLL
+41 QSKAAIFLMALLL
-54 FSMVPAVAPIASADG
+54 FSMVPTVAPIASADG
-69 ARDASITVTISPNG
+69 ARDASITVTIMPSSLE
-83 QDINPGESGEYTIRV
+83 INPGESDEYTVRV
-98 RNTGSD
+98 RNIGSD
-104 PVTVQISSS
+104 PVTVQLSSN
-113 EEGTQECGQYSSQPS
+113 EEGTAECGQYSSQVGP
-128 QISGQIDAGTYEET
+128 ITGAIEAGSYEET
-142 AMNVTLTQTAE
+142 TLTVTLTQTAE
-153 GSCDTTVTV
+153 ESCDTTVTV

-177 TSTVTTTAGDGS
+177 SSTVTTTAGDGS
-189 GSAVFGVD
+189 GSAAFGVD
-197 LKMSSPS
+197 LHMASSS
-204 KTWSG
+204 KDWSG

-227 TITLTTDEAN
+227 TITLTTNEA
-237 SGPGCSGAGA
+237 SGPGCSNAGA
-247 LSVTLSET
+247 ISVTLSDT

-278 ADKYCWNIDGV
+278 ADKYCWDIDGV

-297 STDNQEFDLTVPELK
+297 STDNQEFDLTVPELH
-312 ECTMSLSKSSITVTP
+312 ECTMSLSKSSITIAP
-327 GLEGTFSVIF
+327 GAEGIFSVIF
-337 ANDGNVDW
+337 TNDGNVDW

-366 GVLEYDDGTGTKTFD
+366 GLLEYDGGTGTKTFD

-412 EIRII
+412 DIRII

-424 SLSLG
+424 SLSL
-429 SSFLPN
+429 SNSLLSN
-435 IQPGDNGTTTL
+435 IQPDSNGTTTL
-446 TVTNQGNGADTFG
+446 VVTNQGNGADTFRI
-459 VSPSSTPQGWS
+459 SPSSPPQGWS
-470 VQLSKSTII
+470 VQMSKSTIT

-498 PYNALAD
+498 PFNALAD
-505 EQVDIILTV
+505 EQVNIILIV
-514 QSNNGAVDFDEITL
+514 QSNNGAVDFAEITL

-552 TEVRFPIT
+552 TEVSFPIT

-590 VDGNKFIE
+590 ADGNKFTE

-635 TNSQDQDG
+635 TNSQDLDD

-650 RELIMLAI
+650 RELVMLAI
-658 QSDRNYQMDA
+658 QSDRNYQMDV

-675 DGRSGRTTLAPDG
+675 DGRTGMATLAPDG
-688 VKEYGIW
+688 VKEYGVW
-695 VKNTGDV
+695 VRNTGDG

-712 LEGLATRTLRMNGLV
+712 LEGLATRTLRMDGLV
-727 VEDPIQIPVGYGIW
+727 VEDSIQIPIGYGIW
-741 NLTRGQFVFDE
+741 NFTRGQFVLDE
-752 SATAITESSRNG
+752 SAMPITESSKNG
-764 VQSRMLE
+764 VESRMLE
-771 LDLFNGHEVRPF
+771 LDLFAGHEARPF

-789 TITVNPSAETGDSGV
+789 TITVNPSAETGDGGL

-821 VSVALD
+821 VSVSLD

-833 LTFMND
+833 LTFVSD
-839 EIDEEIVVEYK
+839 QIDEEIIVEYE

-865 TGNIRSEFRVF
+865 TGNIRSEVRVF

-884 SVSLENTY
+884 SVSLENSF
-892 ECDRE
+892 ECERE
-897 GVELVCWIDVDSSIL
+897 GGELVCWIDVDSSVL

-917 RPPSGAEIDDT
+917 RPPSGAEMDDT

-942 VDRQNLEFTVH
+942 VDRQNLEFTVN
-953 GEQESG
+953 GKQDSG
-959 LFGSSLDSF
+959 LFGDALGSN
-968 TTSLIVS
+968 TASLIAS
-975 GLVISLLAAYLMRK
+975 GLVISLLAAYFMRK

>member
-1 MIPLTRKRSH
+1 
-11 FWFYY
+11 
-16 TTEHSLMIVMAC
+16 MIVVAC
-28 AGVMDSR
+28 PGVMDSR

-41 RSKAAIFLMALLL
+41 QSKAAIFLMALLL
-54 FSMVPAVAPIASADG
+54 FSMVPTVAPIASADG

-83 QDINPGESGEYTIRV
+83 LEINPGESGEYTIRV
-98 RNTGSD
+98 RNTGTD

-113 EEGTQECGQYSSQPS
+113 EEGTTECGQYSSQAS
-128 QISGQIDAGTYEET
+128 QISGPIDAGSYEET
-142 AMNVTLTQTAE
+142 TMNVTLTQTAE
-153 GSCDTTVTV
+153 ASCDTTVTIN
-162 SAADGAT
+162 AIDGAT

-197 LKMSSPS
+197 LNMASPS
-204 KTWSG
+204 KDWSG
-209 ESVVEFELEVENT
+209 ESVVEFDLEVENT

-227 TITLTTDEAN
+227 TITLTVNEA
-237 SGPGCSGAGA
+237 SGPGCSNAGA
-247 LSVTLSET
+247 ITVTLSDT

-297 STDNQEFDLTVPELK
+297 STDNQEFDLTVPELH
-312 ECTMSLSKSSITVTP
+312 ECTMSLSKSSITVAP
-327 GLEGTFSVIF
+327 GAEGTFSVIF
-337 ANDGNVDW
+337 TNDGNVDW
-345 TISVGKSGSKAGWV
+345 TISVGKFGSKAGWV
-359 SVDGASS
+359 SIDGASS
-366 GVLEYDDGTGTKTFD
+366 GLLEYDDGAGTKTFD

-412 EIRII
+412 DIRII

-424 SLSLG
+424 SLSL
-429 SSFLPN
+429 SNALLSN
-435 IQPGDNGTTTL
+435 IQPNGNGTTTL
-446 TVTNQGNGADTFG
+446 VVTNQGNGGDTFRI
-459 VSPSSTPQGWS
+459 SPSSPPQGWS
-470 VQLSKSTII
+470 VQLSKSTIA

-498 PYNALAD
+498 PFNALAD
-505 EQVDIILTV
+505 EQVNIILTV
-514 QSNNGAVDFDEITL
+514 QSNNGATDFAEITL
-528 SVTVAANHGMEVDTS
+528 SVTVAANHGMEVETS

-552 TEVRFPIT
+552 TEVSFPIT

-574 VMSQTATPNW
+574 VMSQTATPSW

-590 VDGNKFIE
+590 ADGNKFTE

-635 TNSQDQDG
+635 TNSQDLDD

-650 RELIMLAI
+650 RELVMLAI
-658 QSDRNYQMDA
+658 QSDRNYQMDV

-675 DGRSGRTTLAPDG
+675 DGRTGMATLAPNG
-688 VKEYGIW
+688 VKEYGVW
-695 VKNTGDV
+695 VKNTGDG

-712 LEGLATRTLRMNGLV
+712 LEGLATRTLRMDGLV
-727 VEDPIQIPVGYGIW
+727 VDDPIQIPIGYGIW
-741 NLTRGQFVFDE
+741 NFTRGQFVLDE
-752 SATAITESSRNG
+752 SAMPITESSKNG
-764 VQSRMLE
+764 VESRMLE
-771 LDLFNGHEVRPF
+771 LDLFAGHEARPF

-789 TITVNPSAETGDSGV
+789 TITVNPSAETGDGGQ

-815 ANRSGR
+815 ANRSGT
-821 VSVALD
+821 VSVSLD
-827 VQIIYE
+827 VQIIFE
-833 LTFMND
+833 LTFMS
-839 EIDEEIVVEYK
+839 EQIGEEIIVEYE

-865 TGNIRSEFRVF
+865 TGNIRSEVRVF

-884 SVSLENTY
+884 SVSLENSF
-892 ECDRE
+892 ECNRE
-897 GVELVCWIDVDSSIL
+897 GGELVCWIDVDSSVL

-917 RPPSGAEIDDT
+917 RPPNGAEMDDT

-942 VDRQNLEFTVH
+942 VDRQNLEFTVN
-953 GEQESG
+953 GKQDSG
-959 LFGSSLDSF
+959 LFGDALGSNAA
-968 TTSLIVS
+968 SLIAS
-975 GLVISLLAAYLMRK
+975 GLVISLLAAFLMRK

>member
-1 MIPLTRKRSH
+1 
-11 FWFYY
+11 
-16 TTEHSLMIVMAC
+16 MIVMTC
-28 AGVMDSR
+28 PGVMDSR
-35 GNQTRK
+35 VNQTRK
-41 RSKAAIFLMALLL
+41 QSKAAILLMALLL
-54 FSMVPAVAPIASADG
+54 FSMVPTMAPIASADG
-69 ARDASITVTISPNG
+69 ARDASITVTIMPNG
-83 QDINPGESGEYTIRV
+83 LEINPGESGEYTIRV

-104 PVTVQISSS
+104 PVTVTISSS
-113 EEGTQECGQYSSQPS
+113 EEGTAECGQYSSQPS
-128 QISGQIDAGTYEET
+128 QISGPIDAGAYEET
-142 AMNVTLTQTAE
+142 TMDVTLTQAAE
-153 GSCDTTVTV
+153 ESCETTVTV
-162 SAADGAT
+162 NAIDGAT

-197 LKMSSPS
+197 LKMASPS
-204 KTWSG
+204 KDWSG

-227 TITLTTDEAN
+227 TITLTINEA
-237 SGPGCSGAGA
+237 SGPGCSNAGA
-247 LSVTLSET
+247 ITVTLGET

-278 ADKYCWNIDGV
+278 ADKYCWDIDGV

-297 STDNQEFDLTVPELK
+297 STDNQEFDLTVPELH
-312 ECTMSLSKSSITVTP
+312 ECSISLTKNSITVAP
-327 GLEGTFSVIF
+327 GAEGNLKVMFV
-337 ANDGNVDW
+337 NEGNVDW

-366 GVLEYDDGTGTKTFD
+366 GIMADEKQFD
-381 LIVSPDDSIEAGSE
+381 LLVNPDDSVEAGSE
-395 SLVAIQGKE
+395 SIVAIQGKD

-412 EIRII
+412 DLRII
-417 SGQSHDA
+417 LGQSHA
-424 SLSLG
+424 ASVSLS
-429 SSFLPN
+429 SSLMSN

-446 TVTNQGNGADTFG
+446 VVTNQGNGADTFRISSS
-459 VSPSSTPQGWS
+459 SPPQGWS
-470 VQLSKSTII
+470 VKLSKSTIS
-479 LGSKHGNERSGDIE
+479 LGSKYGNERSGDIE

-514 QSNNGAVDFDEITL
+514 QSNNGAVSFADVTL
-528 SVTVAANHGMEVDTS
+528 AVTVAANHDMEVETS

-560 IENSGNVEDTFRCA
+560 IENSGNIEDRFRCA
-574 VMSQTATPNW
+574 VMSQTATPSW

-590 VDGNKFIE
+590 AAGNKFTE

-604 STMLVF
+604 STMLVY

-635 TNSQDQDG
+635 TNSQDMDDDG
-643 DGVPDNQ
+643 IPDNQ

-658 QSDRNYQMDA
+658 QSDRNYQMDV
-668 RLDDGGL
+668 RLEDGGL
-675 DGRSGRTTLAPDG
+675 DGRNGMATLAPDG
-688 VKEYGIW
+688 VKEYGLW
-695 VKNTGDV
+695 VKNTGDG
-702 KDYAVFEING
+702 KDFAVFEING
-712 LEGLATRTLRMNGLV
+712 LEGLATRTLKLDGYWAV
-727 VEDPIQIPVGYGIW
+727 DEPVQIPVGYGIW
-741 NLTRGQFVFDE
+741 NLTRGQFVLDE
-752 SATAITESSRNG
+752 SAIPITESSQNG
-764 VQSRMLE
+764 VKSRMLE
-771 LDLFNGHEVRPF
+771 LDLFAGHEARPF

-789 TITVNPSAETGDSGV
+789 TITVNPSAETGDGGM
-804 LEIVVMSESNS
+804 LEVVVMSESNS

-821 VSVALD
+821 VSVVLD
-827 VQIIYE
+827 VQIIYD
-833 LTFMND
+833 LTFMSQ
-839 EIDEEIVVEYK
+839 EMDEEIVVEYD

-876 ASENLRGW
+876 TSENLRGW
-884 SVSLENTY
+884 SVSLEDTN
-892 ECDRE
+892 ECSRE
-897 GVELVCWIDVDSSIL
+897 GGEMVCWIDVDSSIL
-912 IEVTV
+912 LEVTV
-917 RPPSGAEIDDT
+917 RPPSGAEMDDT

-942 VDRQNLEFTVH
+942 VDRQNLEFTIH
-953 GEQESG
+953 GSQDSG
-959 LFGSSLDSF
+959 LFGDTLSSNSA
-968 TTSLIVS
+968 SLIAG
-975 GLVISLLAAYLMRK
+975 GLVISVLIAYLMRK